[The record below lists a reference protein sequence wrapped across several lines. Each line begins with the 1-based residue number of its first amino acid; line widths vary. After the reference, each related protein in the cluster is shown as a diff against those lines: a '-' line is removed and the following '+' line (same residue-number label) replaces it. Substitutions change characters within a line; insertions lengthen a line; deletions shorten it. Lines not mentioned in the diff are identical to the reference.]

1 MSYLSSIQNE
11 LEVADIEL
19 RNCQKNCENLK
30 FENQRLEKV
39 RNWKKKRKLRSN
51 NKIFH
56 LGLSRSNPI
65 NREGPK
71 Y

>member
-30 FENQRLEKV
+30 FENKRLEKV
-39 RNWKKKRKLRSN
+39 RNWKKKEEK
-51 NKIFH
+51 
-56 LGLSRSNPI
+56 
-65 NREGPK
+65 
-71 Y
+71 